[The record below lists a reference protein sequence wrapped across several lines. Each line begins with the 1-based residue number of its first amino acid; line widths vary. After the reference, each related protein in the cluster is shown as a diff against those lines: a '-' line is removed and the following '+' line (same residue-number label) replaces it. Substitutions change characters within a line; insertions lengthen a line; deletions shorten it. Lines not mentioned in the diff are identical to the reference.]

1 MQNKDQMAIPNHIGF
16 IMDGNRRW
24 ARENNQN
31 YLTAYQKGADVLQ
44 NSVEQA
50 KKWGVKFVT
59 AFAFSHENW
68 NRPKNELEILMTLF
82 DRYLTEK
89 IKIFH
94 EKNVKFNVIG
104 RIKNF
109 SENLQQK
116 IQNLLALTK
125 NNNGITLTLALSYGG
140 KVEIIDAINKIP
152 KNSLSTEIALED
164 FEKNLYD
171 PNLPPVDLIIRTSGE
186 ERTSGFMLWE
196 SDYAELYFL
205 KKNWPEV
212 VPEDIDL
219 AIKDFSQR
227 KRNFG
232 A

>member
-1 MQNKDQMAIPNHIGF
+1 MLNEEKILVPKHIGV

-24 ARENNQN
+24 AREHNQN
-31 YLTAYQKGADVLQ
+31 YATAYQKGADVLQ

-50 KKWGVKFVT
+50 KRWGVKFVT

-68 NRPKNELEILMTLF
+68 NRPKNELEILMNLF
-82 DRYLTEK
+82 DKYLTVK
-89 IKIFH
+89 IKILH
-94 EKNVKFNVIG
+94 EKNVRFNVVG

-109 SENLQQK
+109 SESLQQK
-116 IQNLLALTK
+116 IQDLLVLTK
-125 NNNGITLTLALSYGG
+125 NNTGITLTLALSYGG
-140 KVEIIDAINKIP
+140 KVEIIDAFNKIL
-152 KNSLSTEIALED
+152 KNSPPTEITLEK
-164 FEKNLYD
+164 FEENLYD
-171 PNLPPVDLIIRTSGE
+171 PTLPPVDLIFRTSGE
-186 ERTSGFMLWE
+186 ERTSGFMMWE